1 MSLELGISTA
11 FVFLY
16 QRIGTK
22 VSMSLHIFT
31 RCLVILPKLL
41 MLVQFCIECLVINL
55 ELLGTYGDD
64 WLLSSVLLGY
74 IWSAKRNM
82 ILIEITSWN
91 LSEIRSRTMTEIFD
105 RKYHKKLIRQEEKN
119 EKLENDLN
127 FDCRQ
132 CLLNIWQIQLFL
144 SLAPSYLM
152 LGEIVKIHSGNNSPL
167 SVASSVLIL

>member
-1 MSLELGISTA
+1 MCCNFLPFTTCIQIYYNCISNSMQMSLELGISTA

-91 LSEIRSRTMTEIFD
+91 LSEIRRGTMTEIFD
-105 RKYHKKLIRQEEKN
+105 RKYHKKLIRQEEKKW
-119 EKLENDLN
+119 EVGKSPKLWL
-127 FDCRQ
+127 
-132 CLLNIWQIQLFL
+132 
-144 SLAPSYLM
+144 
-152 LGEIVKIHSGNNSPL
+152 
-167 SVASSVLIL
+167 